1 MACAW
6 RASASGSEDRTV
18 RLWRLENRQCVAV
31 LSGHP
36 ASVHAVAFSSDGG
49 CLASGCDDGVVL
61 WGRRQ
66 FATADLSVGE
76 LIPWEQAHAG
86 KYGEI
91 KLL

>member
-6 RASASGSEDRTV
+6 RASASGSADRTV

-36 ASVHAVAFSSDGG
+36 ASVHALAFSPDGE

-66 FATADLSVGE
+66 FAAADLSVGE
-76 LIPWEQAHAG
+76 LIAWEKAHAG
-86 KYGEI
+86 KYSEI

>member
-66 FATADLSVGE
+66 FAAADLSVGE
-76 LIPWEQAHAG
+76 LIAWEKAHAG
-86 KYGEI
+86 KYSEI